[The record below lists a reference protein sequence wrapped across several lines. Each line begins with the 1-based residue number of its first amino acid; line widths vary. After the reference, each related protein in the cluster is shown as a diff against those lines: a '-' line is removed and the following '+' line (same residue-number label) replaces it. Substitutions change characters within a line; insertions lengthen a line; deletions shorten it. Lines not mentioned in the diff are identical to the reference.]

1 MCFTLQIGECVNH
14 KNWLF
19 CTDLHAVLPDFLD
32 EVTRVGRGFYME
44 SVLIGSCCCHG
55 LHPLLWSG
63 YHHMHVCNK
72 AKGKQSPQTNTEQT
86 LQCFTYLV
94 YPRGNVYLGIR
105 KVSENMKEP
114 RVSTSAD
121 Y

>member
-1 MCFTLQIGECVNH
+1 
-14 KNWLF
+14 
-19 CTDLHAVLPDFLD
+19 
-32 EVTRVGRGFYME
+32 
-44 SVLIGSCCCHG
+44 
-55 LHPLLWSG
+55 
-63 YHHMHVCNK
+63 MHVCNK
-72 AKGKQSPQTNTEQT
+72 AKSKQSPQTNTEQT

-94 YPRGNVYLGIR
+94 YPKGNVYLGIR